1 MPCYR
6 CGSRETDPGRG
17 SRLWVRAVRFD
28 EQVLVCPEC
37 QQTRGWSD
45 DLDRCPTC
53 GSTTLVRRLGQTVCR
68 ACEASATAE
77 FLAVESTI
85 DTGSSRSRGGGGRH
99 RRDDGRDLSTDVA
112 AAIAKILREGER
124 TPTHAREAQPDEAE
138 AAEAGSGSADSRH
151 DGPEV
156 A

>member
-6 CGSRETDPGRG
+6 CGAREHDPGRG
-17 SRLWVRAVRFD
+17 SRMWVRAVRFD

-45 DLDRCPTC
+45 DLDRCSVC

-77 FLAVESTI
+77 FLAIESTI
-85 DTGSSRSRGGGGRH
+85 DTGASRSSGAGRH
-99 RRDDGRDLSTDVA
+99 RRDDGRDLSTEVA
-112 AAIAKILREGER
+112 DAIAKILRQEPGADVAGQHR
-124 TPTHAREAQPDEAE
+124 RRDQPAE
-138 AAEAGSGSADSRH
+138 EETS
-151 DGPEV
+151 GPEV

>member
-6 CGSRETDPGRG
+6 CGARQSDPARG

-37 QQTRGWSD
+37 QQTHGWST
-45 DLDRCPTC
+45 DLDQCPTC

-85 DTGSSRSRGGGGRH
+85 DTGAGHRHRGGSGGRH
-99 RRDDGRDLSTDVA
+99 RRDDGRDLSTEVA
-112 AAIAKILREGER
+112 SAIAKILGQADGELPR
-124 TPTHAREAQPDEAE
+124 PRHAGAE
-138 AAEAGSGSADSRH
+138 RPAEDAH
-151 DGPEV
+151 DGQPPASGV
-156 A
+156 S